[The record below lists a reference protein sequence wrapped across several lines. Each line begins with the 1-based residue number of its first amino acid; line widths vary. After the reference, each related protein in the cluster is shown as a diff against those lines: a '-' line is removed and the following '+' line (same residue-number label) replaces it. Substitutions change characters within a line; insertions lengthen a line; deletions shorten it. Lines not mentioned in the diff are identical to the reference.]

1 MKNPF
6 RKKTLTPR
14 EVFIRT
20 FLDCIAPGVVKF
32 EVDHYIFGNTYRCV
46 WALREYPASTESQ
59 AILRHLGEK
68 SGVTLRIYCRQVSPG
83 EEDRIIDNANKKN
96 KLDGSDPNK
105 LRQAVEAESN
115 LRDVAELVH
124 KMHREHEPLLHCAVY
139 LEMTADSM
147 EHLRQLQTDVLTEL
161 VRCKLNVDKL
171 LLRQKQGFY
180 CASPVGY
187 NALGR
192 EFERVLPA
200 GSVAN
205 LYPFN
210 YSGKTDPNGFYIGKD
225 KYGSNI
231 VVDFDRRDSDKT
243 SANILIL
250 GNSGQGKSYLMKLL
264 ICNLLEAGKSV
275 VSLDAEHELEEL
287 CDKLG
292 GCFIDL
298 MAGEKRINV
307 LEVRCWNEDTE
318 ADESAPGAFRKSTL
332 LARHISFLKDFFRAY
347 KEFSD
352 PQLDT
357 IEIMLSKLYQKW
369 GISEET
375 DFRQLK
381 PEDYPILSDL
391 YALIN
396 DELVNYRKGSL
407 YTRELLQE
415 VLLGLHSLCVGA
427 DAPFFNGHT
436 NISDDRFLVFGVGG
450 VLTAARSL
458 RNALLFNV
466 LAYMSDRLLTAGNTV
481 AALDELYLWLSNP
494 VAIEYIRNCLKRVR
508 KRDSALMMASQ
519 NLEDF
524 DQEGVREMTKP
535 LFAIPPHQF
544 LFNPGSIDRRFYMDM
559 LQLDEAEFELI
570 RRARRGE
577 CLFKCGAERYHLKV
591 IAPDHIPQDWF
602 ERVQR
607 LFKSREKTVSVE
619 KTPFHGRIQ
628 CSCGAACRSK
638 RSTSARYWLC
648 MRHDGDEAACPITQ
662 IPETQIQQAFLRL
675 YYNLKHQGSCIL
687 PDLIANLR
695 SIRERKF
702 LWSVDVIELNR
713 QIAELTS
720 QNQLLTTLRES
731 GCVDPDIFISK
742 SNKLTEQLRAVKQ
755 AKSRILN
762 QDGDDTIP
770 CTQELIT
777 ILKRGPETL
786 HDFDGELFGQL
797 IDKVIIESNT
807 SLRFRLKNGLEL
819 RESIERTVR

>member
-6 RKKTLTPR
+6 HKKEISPQET
-14 EVFIRT
+14 FIRS

-139 LEMTADSM
+139 LEMTADSA

-200 GSVAN
+200 GSMAN

-287 CDKLG
+287 CGKLG

-307 LEVRCWNEDTE
+307 LEVRYWNEDME
-318 ADESAPGAFRKSTL
+318 ADESAPEAFRKSTL

-347 KEFSD
+347 KDFSD

-357 IEIMLSKLYQKW
+357 IEIMLSKLYRKW

-375 DFRQLK
+375 DFRRLTPK
-381 PEDYPILSDL
+381 DYPILSDL

-396 DELVNYRKGSL
+396 DELVNYRNGSL

-544 LFNPGSIDRRFYMDM
+544 LFNPGSIGRRFYMDM

-591 IAPDHIPQDWF
+591 IAPDH
-602 ERVQR
+602 
-607 LFKSREKTVSVE
+607 K
-619 KTPFHGRIQ
+619 
-628 CSCGAACRSK
+628 
-638 RSTSARYWLC
+638 
-648 MRHDGDEAACPITQ
+648 
-662 IPETQIQQAFLRL
+662 
-675 YYNLKHQGSCIL
+675 
-687 PDLIANLR
+687 
-695 SIRERKF
+695 
-702 LWSVDVIELNR
+702 
-713 QIAELTS
+713 
-720 QNQLLTTLRES
+720 
-731 GCVDPDIFISK
+731 
-742 SNKLTEQLRAVKQ
+742 AV
-755 AKSRILN
+755 
-762 QDGDDTIP
+762 
-770 CTQELIT
+770 
-777 ILKRGPETL
+777 
-786 HDFDGELFGQL
+786 LFGTAGG
-797 IDKVIIESNT
+797 K
-807 SLRFRLKNGLEL
+807 
-819 RESIERTVR
+819 

>member
-6 RKKTLTPR
+6 RKKEPTPR
-14 EVFIRT
+14 EAFLRT
-20 FLDCIAPGVVKF
+20 YLDCIAPGVVKF

-96 KLDGSDPNK
+96 KLDGSDTNK

-147 EHLRQLQTDVLTEL
+147 EYLRQLQTDVLTEL

-275 VSLDAEHELEEL
+275 ISLDAEHELEEL
-287 CDKLG
+287 CGNLN
-292 GCFIDL
+292 GCFVDL
-298 MAGEKRINV
+298 MAGERRINV

-318 ADESAPGAFRKSTL
+318 ADESAPEAFRKSTL

-347 KEFSD
+347 KDFSD

-357 IEIMLSKLYQKW
+357 IEIMLSALYKKW

-375 DFRQLK
+375 DFRRLM

-396 DELVNYRKGSL
+396 GELVNYRSGSL

-436 NISDDRFLVFGVGG
+436 NISGDRFLVFGVGG
-450 VLTAARSL
+450 VLTAAKSL

-544 LFNPGSIDRRFYMDM
+544 LFNPGSIGRRFYMDM

-570 RRARRGE
+570 RHARRGE

-591 IAPDHIPQDWF
+591 IAPDH
-602 ERVQR
+602 
-607 LFKSREKTVSVE
+607 K
-619 KTPFHGRIQ
+619 
-628 CSCGAACRSK
+628 
-638 RSTSARYWLC
+638 
-648 MRHDGDEAACPITQ
+648 
-662 IPETQIQQAFLRL
+662 
-675 YYNLKHQGSCIL
+675 
-687 PDLIANLR
+687 
-695 SIRERKF
+695 
-702 LWSVDVIELNR
+702 
-713 QIAELTS
+713 
-720 QNQLLTTLRES
+720 
-731 GCVDPDIFISK
+731 
-742 SNKLTEQLRAVKQ
+742 AV
-755 AKSRILN
+755 
-762 QDGDDTIP
+762 
-770 CTQELIT
+770 
-777 ILKRGPETL
+777 
-786 HDFDGELFGQL
+786 LFGTAGG
-797 IDKVIIESNT
+797 K
-807 SLRFRLKNGLEL
+807 
-819 RESIERTVR
+819 

>member
-6 RKKTLTPR
+6 WKKEPTPR
-14 EVFIRT
+14 EAFLRT
-20 FLDCIAPGVVKF
+20 YLDCIAPGVVKF
-32 EVDHYIFGNTYRCV
+32 EVDHYIFGSTYRCV
-46 WALREYPASTESQ
+46 WALREYPASTEAQ

-105 LRQAVEAESN
+105 LRQTVEAESN

-147 EHLRQLQTDVLTEL
+147 ERLKRLQTDVLTEL

-171 LLRQKQGFY
+171 LLRQKQGF
-180 CASPVGY
+180 CCVSTVGH

-200 GSVAN
+200 SSVAN

-210 YSGKTDPNGFYIGKD
+210 YSGKTDPKGIYIGKD

-231 VVDFDRRDSDKT
+231 VVDFDRRESDKT

-275 VSLDAEHELEEL
+275 ISLDAEHELEEL
-287 CDKLG
+287 CGNLG

-307 LEVRCWNEDTE
+307 LEVRCWDEGDTSE
-318 ADESAPGAFRKSTL
+318 TDESVPEAFRKSTL

-369 GISEET
+369 GITEET
-375 DFRQLK
+375 DFRQLA

-391 YALIN
+391 YALMEE
-396 DELVNYRKGSL
+396 ELRHYQAGSL

-415 VLLGLHSLCVGA
+415 VLLGLHSLCMGA

-436 NISDDRFLVFGVGG
+436 NITGDRFLVFGVGG
-450 VLTAARSL
+450 MLTAAKSL

-508 KRDSALMMASQ
+508 KRDSALLMASQ

-544 LFNPGSIDRRFYMDM
+544 LFNPGSIGRWFYMDM

-570 RRARRGE
+570 RHARRGE
-577 CLFKCGAERYHLKV
+577 CLFKCGAERYLLEVK
-591 IAPDHIPQDWF
+591 APPH
-602 ERVQR
+602 
-607 LFKSREKTVSVE
+607 K
-619 KTPFHGRIQ
+619 
-628 CSCGAACRSK
+628 AA
-638 RSTSARYWLC
+638 
-648 MRHDGDEAACPITQ
+648 
-662 IPETQIQQAFLRL
+662 
-675 YYNLKHQGSCIL
+675 
-687 PDLIANLR
+687 
-695 SIRERKF
+695 
-702 LWSVDVIELNR
+702 
-713 QIAELTS
+713 
-720 QNQLLTTLRES
+720 
-731 GCVDPDIFISK
+731 
-742 SNKLTEQLRAVKQ
+742 
-755 AKSRILN
+755 
-762 QDGDDTIP
+762 
-770 CTQELIT
+770 
-777 ILKRGPETL
+777 
-786 HDFDGELFGQL
+786 LFG
-797 IDKVIIESNT
+797 T
-807 SLRFRLKNGLEL
+807 AGGR
-819 RESIERTVR
+819 

>member
-1 MKNPF
+1 MRNPF
-6 RKKTLTPR
+6 RKKTPSPQ
-14 EVFIRT
+14 EAFIRS

-32 EVDHYIFGNTYRCV
+32 EVDHYTFGNTYRCV

-68 SGVTLRIYCRQVSPG
+68 SGVTLRIYCRQMSPG

-147 EHLRQLQTDVLTEL
+147 GHLRQLQTDVLTEL

-275 VSLDAEHELEEL
+275 ISLDAEHELEEL
-287 CDKLG
+287 CGKLG

-307 LEVRCWNEDTE
+307 LEVRYWNEDTDME
-318 ADESAPGAFRKSTL
+318 TDESAPEAFRKSTL
-332 LARHISFLKDFFRAY
+332 LARHISFLKDFFRTY
-347 KEFSD
+347 KDFSD

-357 IEIMLSKLYQKW
+357 IEIMLSKLYRKW

-375 DFRQLK
+375 DFRQLM
-381 PEDYPILSDL
+381 PEEYPILSDL

-508 KRDSALMMASQ
+508 KRDSALIMASQ

-544 LFNPGSIDRRFYMDM
+544 LFNPGSIGRRFYMDM

-591 IAPDHIPQDWF
+591 ISPDH
-602 ERVQR
+602 
-607 LFKSREKTVSVE
+607 K
-619 KTPFHGRIQ
+619 
-628 CSCGAACRSK
+628 
-638 RSTSARYWLC
+638 
-648 MRHDGDEAACPITQ
+648 
-662 IPETQIQQAFLRL
+662 
-675 YYNLKHQGSCIL
+675 
-687 PDLIANLR
+687 
-695 SIRERKF
+695 
-702 LWSVDVIELNR
+702 
-713 QIAELTS
+713 
-720 QNQLLTTLRES
+720 
-731 GCVDPDIFISK
+731 
-742 SNKLTEQLRAVKQ
+742 AV
-755 AKSRILN
+755 
-762 QDGDDTIP
+762 
-770 CTQELIT
+770 
-777 ILKRGPETL
+777 
-786 HDFDGELFGQL
+786 LFGTAGG
-797 IDKVIIESNT
+797 K
-807 SLRFRLKNGLEL
+807 
-819 RESIERTVR
+819 

>member
-6 RKKTLTPR
+6 HKKEISPQET
-14 EVFIRT
+14 FIRS

-147 EHLRQLQTDVLTEL
+147 EYLRQLQTDVLTEL

-210 YSGKTDPNGFYIGKD
+210 YSGKTEPNGFYIGKD

-287 CDKLG
+287 CGKLG

-298 MAGEKRINV
+298 MGGEKRINV
-307 LEVRCWNEDTE
+307 LEVRCWNEDVDME
-318 ADESAPGAFRKSTL
+318 ADESAPEAFRKSTL

-347 KEFSD
+347 KDFSD

-357 IEIMLSKLYQKW
+357 IEIMLSALYKKW

-381 PEDYPILSDL
+381 PEDYPVLSDL

-396 DELVNYRKGSL
+396 NELVNYRNGSL

-450 VLTAARSL
+450 VLTAAKSL

-591 IAPDHIPQDWF
+591 IAPDH
-602 ERVQR
+602 
-607 LFKSREKTVSVE
+607 K
-619 KTPFHGRIQ
+619 
-628 CSCGAACRSK
+628 
-638 RSTSARYWLC
+638 
-648 MRHDGDEAACPITQ
+648 
-662 IPETQIQQAFLRL
+662 
-675 YYNLKHQGSCIL
+675 
-687 PDLIANLR
+687 
-695 SIRERKF
+695 
-702 LWSVDVIELNR
+702 
-713 QIAELTS
+713 
-720 QNQLLTTLRES
+720 
-731 GCVDPDIFISK
+731 
-742 SNKLTEQLRAVKQ
+742 AV
-755 AKSRILN
+755 
-762 QDGDDTIP
+762 
-770 CTQELIT
+770 
-777 ILKRGPETL
+777 
-786 HDFDGELFGQL
+786 LFGTAGG
-797 IDKVIIESNT
+797 K
-807 SLRFRLKNGLEL
+807 
-819 RESIERTVR
+819 

>member
-6 RKKTLTPR
+6 HKKEISPQ
-14 EVFIRT
+14 EAFIRS

-139 LEMTADSM
+139 LEMTADSA

-264 ICNLLEAGKSV
+264 ICNLLETGKSV

-287 CDKLG
+287 CGKLG
-292 GCFIDL
+292 GCFIDM

-307 LEVRCWNEDTE
+307 LEVRCWDEDTE
-318 ADESAPGAFRKSTL
+318 ADESAPEAFRKSTL

-347 KEFSD
+347 KDFSD

-357 IEIMLSKLYQKW
+357 IEIMLSKMYRKW

-375 DFRQLK
+375 DFRRLM

-396 DELVNYRKGSL
+396 NELVNYRNGSL

-450 VLTAARSL
+450 VLTAAKSL

-544 LFNPGSIDRRFYMDM
+544 LFNPGSIGKRFYMDM

-591 IAPDHIPQDWF
+591 IAPDH
-602 ERVQR
+602 
-607 LFKSREKTVSVE
+607 K
-619 KTPFHGRIQ
+619 
-628 CSCGAACRSK
+628 
-638 RSTSARYWLC
+638 
-648 MRHDGDEAACPITQ
+648 
-662 IPETQIQQAFLRL
+662 
-675 YYNLKHQGSCIL
+675 
-687 PDLIANLR
+687 
-695 SIRERKF
+695 
-702 LWSVDVIELNR
+702 
-713 QIAELTS
+713 
-720 QNQLLTTLRES
+720 
-731 GCVDPDIFISK
+731 
-742 SNKLTEQLRAVKQ
+742 AV
-755 AKSRILN
+755 
-762 QDGDDTIP
+762 
-770 CTQELIT
+770 
-777 ILKRGPETL
+777 
-786 HDFDGELFGQL
+786 LFGTAGG
-797 IDKVIIESNT
+797 K
-807 SLRFRLKNGLEL
+807 
-819 RESIERTVR
+819 

>member
-1 MKNPF
+1 MRNPF
-6 RKKTLTPR
+6 RKKTPSPQ
-14 EVFIRT
+14 EAFIRS

-32 EVDHYIFGNTYRCV
+32 EADHYIFGNTYRCV

-124 KMHREHEPLLHCAVY
+124 KMHREHEPLFHCAVY

-147 EHLRQLQTDVLTEL
+147 EYLRQLQTDVLTEL

-264 ICNLLEAGKSV
+264 ICNLLEVGKSV
-275 VSLDAEHELEEL
+275 ISLDAEHELEEL
-287 CDKLG
+287 CGNLN
-292 GCFIDL
+292 GCFVDL

-318 ADESAPGAFRKSTL
+318 ADESAPEAFRKSTL

-347 KEFSD
+347 KDFSD

-357 IEIMLSKLYQKW
+357 IEIMLSALYKKW

-381 PEDYPILSDL
+381 PGDYPVLSDL

-396 DELVNYRKGSL
+396 DELVNYRIGSL

-450 VLTAARSL
+450 VLTAAKSL

-544 LFNPGSIDRRFYMDM
+544 LFNPGSIGRRFYMDM

-577 CLFKCGAERYHLKV
+577 CLYKCGAERYHLKV
-591 IAPDHIPQDWF
+591 IAPDY
-602 ERVQR
+602 
-607 LFKSREKTVSVE
+607 K
-619 KTPFHGRIQ
+619 
-628 CSCGAACRSK
+628 
-638 RSTSARYWLC
+638 
-648 MRHDGDEAACPITQ
+648 
-662 IPETQIQQAFLRL
+662 
-675 YYNLKHQGSCIL
+675 
-687 PDLIANLR
+687 
-695 SIRERKF
+695 
-702 LWSVDVIELNR
+702 
-713 QIAELTS
+713 
-720 QNQLLTTLRES
+720 
-731 GCVDPDIFISK
+731 
-742 SNKLTEQLRAVKQ
+742 AV
-755 AKSRILN
+755 
-762 QDGDDTIP
+762 
-770 CTQELIT
+770 
-777 ILKRGPETL
+777 
-786 HDFDGELFGQL
+786 LFGTAGG
-797 IDKVIIESNT
+797 K
-807 SLRFRLKNGLEL
+807 
-819 RESIERTVR
+819 

>member
-1 MKNPF
+1 MKKRF
-6 RKKTLTPR
+6 HKKEISPQ
-14 EVFIRT
+14 EAFIRS

-32 EVDHYIFGNTYRCV
+32 EVDHYIFGNTYRSV

-96 KLDGSDPNK
+96 KLGGSDPNK

-139 LEMTADSM
+139 LEMTADSA

-287 CDKLG
+287 CGKLG

-307 LEVRCWNEDTE
+307 LEVRCWNEDTDME
-318 ADESAPGAFRKSTL
+318 TDESAPEAFRKSTL

-347 KEFSD
+347 KDFSD
-352 PQLDT
+352 LQLDT
-357 IEIMLSKLYQKW
+357 IEIMLSALYKKW

-375 DFRQLK
+375 DFRRLM
-381 PEDYPILSDL
+381 PGDYPVLSDL

-396 DELVNYRKGSL
+396 NELVNYRNGSL

-450 VLTAARSL
+450 VLTAAKSL

-494 VAIEYIRNCLKRVR
+494 VAIEYIRNCLKCVR

-544 LFNPGSIDRRFYMDM
+544 LFNPGSIGRRFYMDM

-570 RRARRGE
+570 RRTRRGE

-591 IAPDHIPQDWF
+591 IAPDH
-602 ERVQR
+602 
-607 LFKSREKTVSVE
+607 K
-619 KTPFHGRIQ
+619 
-628 CSCGAACRSK
+628 
-638 RSTSARYWLC
+638 
-648 MRHDGDEAACPITQ
+648 
-662 IPETQIQQAFLRL
+662 
-675 YYNLKHQGSCIL
+675 
-687 PDLIANLR
+687 
-695 SIRERKF
+695 
-702 LWSVDVIELNR
+702 
-713 QIAELTS
+713 
-720 QNQLLTTLRES
+720 
-731 GCVDPDIFISK
+731 
-742 SNKLTEQLRAVKQ
+742 AV
-755 AKSRILN
+755 
-762 QDGDDTIP
+762 
-770 CTQELIT
+770 
-777 ILKRGPETL
+777 
-786 HDFDGELFGQL
+786 LFGTAGG
-797 IDKVIIESNT
+797 K
-807 SLRFRLKNGLEL
+807 
-819 RESIERTVR
+819 

>member
-6 RKKTLTPR
+6 HKKEISPQ
-14 EVFIRT
+14 EAFIRS

-147 EHLRQLQTDVLTEL
+147 GHLRQLQTDVLTEL

-192 EFERVLPA
+192 EFERVLPD

-275 VSLDAEHELEEL
+275 ISLDAEHELEEL
-287 CDKLG
+287 CGKLG

-307 LEVRCWNEDTE
+307 LEVRYWNEDTE
-318 ADESAPGAFRKSTL
+318 ADESAPEAFRKSTL
-332 LARHISFLKDFFRAY
+332 LARHISFLKDFFRTY
-347 KEFSD
+347 KDFSD

-357 IEIMLSKLYQKW
+357 IEIMLSKLYRKW

-375 DFRQLK
+375 DFRQLM
-381 PEDYPILSDL
+381 PEEYPILSDL

-508 KRDSALMMASQ
+508 KRDSALIMASQ

-544 LFNPGSIDRRFYMDM
+544 LFNPGSIGRRFYMDM

-591 IAPDHIPQDWF
+591 IAPDH
-602 ERVQR
+602 
-607 LFKSREKTVSVE
+607 K
-619 KTPFHGRIQ
+619 
-628 CSCGAACRSK
+628 
-638 RSTSARYWLC
+638 
-648 MRHDGDEAACPITQ
+648 
-662 IPETQIQQAFLRL
+662 
-675 YYNLKHQGSCIL
+675 
-687 PDLIANLR
+687 
-695 SIRERKF
+695 
-702 LWSVDVIELNR
+702 
-713 QIAELTS
+713 
-720 QNQLLTTLRES
+720 
-731 GCVDPDIFISK
+731 
-742 SNKLTEQLRAVKQ
+742 AV
-755 AKSRILN
+755 
-762 QDGDDTIP
+762 
-770 CTQELIT
+770 
-777 ILKRGPETL
+777 
-786 HDFDGELFGQL
+786 LFGTAGG
-797 IDKVIIESNT
+797 K
-807 SLRFRLKNGLEL
+807 
-819 RESIERTVR
+819 

>member
-6 RKKTLTPR
+6 HKKEISPQ
-14 EVFIRT
+14 EAFIRS

-139 LEMTADSM
+139 LEMTADSA

-231 VVDFDRRDSDKT
+231 AVDFDRRDSDKT

-275 VSLDAEHELEEL
+275 VSLDAEHELEDL
-287 CDKLG
+287 CGKLG

-307 LEVRCWNEDTE
+307 LEVRYWNEDTDME
-318 ADESAPGAFRKSTL
+318 TDESAPEAFRKSTL

-347 KEFSD
+347 KDFSD

-357 IEIMLSKLYQKW
+357 IEIMLSKLYRKW

-375 DFRQLK
+375 DFRRLT

-396 DELVNYRKGSL
+396 NEMVNYRNGSL

-450 VLTAARSL
+450 VLTAAKSL

-494 VAIEYIRNCLKRVR
+494 IAIEYIRNCLKRVR

-544 LFNPGSIDRRFYMDM
+544 LFNPGSIGKRFYMDM
-559 LQLDEAEFELI
+559 LQLDEAEFEFI

-591 IAPDHIPQDWF
+591 IAPDH
-602 ERVQR
+602 
-607 LFKSREKTVSVE
+607 K
-619 KTPFHGRIQ
+619 
-628 CSCGAACRSK
+628 
-638 RSTSARYWLC
+638 
-648 MRHDGDEAACPITQ
+648 
-662 IPETQIQQAFLRL
+662 
-675 YYNLKHQGSCIL
+675 
-687 PDLIANLR
+687 
-695 SIRERKF
+695 
-702 LWSVDVIELNR
+702 
-713 QIAELTS
+713 
-720 QNQLLTTLRES
+720 
-731 GCVDPDIFISK
+731 
-742 SNKLTEQLRAVKQ
+742 AV
-755 AKSRILN
+755 
-762 QDGDDTIP
+762 
-770 CTQELIT
+770 
-777 ILKRGPETL
+777 
-786 HDFDGELFGQL
+786 LFGMAGG
-797 IDKVIIESNT
+797 K
-807 SLRFRLKNGLEL
+807 
-819 RESIERTVR
+819 

>member
-6 RKKTLTPR
+6 RKKEPTPR
-14 EVFIRT
+14 EAFLRT
-20 FLDCIAPGVVKF
+20 YLDCIAPGVVKF
-32 EVDHYIFGNTYRCV
+32 EVDHYIFGSTYRCV
-46 WALREYPASTESQ
+46 WALREYPASTEAQ

-105 LRQAVEAESN
+105 LRQTVEAESN

-147 EHLRQLQTDVLTEL
+147 EGLKRLQTDVLTEL

-171 LLRQKQGFY
+171 LLRQKQGF
-180 CASPVGY
+180 CCVSPVGH

-210 YSGKTDPNGFYIGKD
+210 YSGKTDPKGIYIGKD

-231 VVDFDRRDSDKT
+231 VVDFDRRESDKT

-275 VSLDAEHELEEL
+275 ISLDAEHELEEL
-287 CDKLG
+287 CGNLG

-307 LEVRCWNEDTE
+307 LEVRCWDEGDTSE
-318 ADESAPGAFRKSTL
+318 TDESVPEAFRKSTL

-369 GISEET
+369 GITEET
-375 DFRQLK
+375 DFRQLA

-391 YALIN
+391 YALMEE
-396 DELVNYRKGSL
+396 ELRHYQAGSL

-415 VLLGLHSLCVGA
+415 VLLGLHSLCMGT

-436 NISDDRFLVFGVGG
+436 NITGDRFLVFGVGG
-450 VLTAARSL
+450 MLTAAKSL

-508 KRDSALMMASQ
+508 KRDSALLMASQ

-544 LFNPGSIDRRFYMDM
+544 LFNPGSIGRRFYMDM

-570 RRARRGE
+570 RHARRGE
-577 CLFKCGAERYHLKV
+577 CLFKCGAERYLLEVK
-591 IAPDHIPQDWF
+591 APLH
-602 ERVQR
+602 
-607 LFKSREKTVSVE
+607 K
-619 KTPFHGRIQ
+619 
-628 CSCGAACRSK
+628 AA
-638 RSTSARYWLC
+638 
-648 MRHDGDEAACPITQ
+648 
-662 IPETQIQQAFLRL
+662 
-675 YYNLKHQGSCIL
+675 
-687 PDLIANLR
+687 
-695 SIRERKF
+695 
-702 LWSVDVIELNR
+702 
-713 QIAELTS
+713 
-720 QNQLLTTLRES
+720 
-731 GCVDPDIFISK
+731 
-742 SNKLTEQLRAVKQ
+742 
-755 AKSRILN
+755 
-762 QDGDDTIP
+762 
-770 CTQELIT
+770 
-777 ILKRGPETL
+777 
-786 HDFDGELFGQL
+786 LFG
-797 IDKVIIESNT
+797 T
-807 SLRFRLKNGLEL
+807 AGGR
-819 RESIERTVR
+819 

>member
-6 RKKTLTPR
+6 HKKEISPQET
-14 EVFIRT
+14 FIRS

-147 EHLRQLQTDVLTEL
+147 EYLRQLQTDVLTEL

-287 CDKLG
+287 CGKLG

-318 ADESAPGAFRKSTL
+318 ADESAPEAFRKSTL

-347 KEFSD
+347 KDFSD

-357 IEIMLSKLYQKW
+357 IEIMLSALYKKW

-381 PEDYPILSDL
+381 PEDYPVLSDL

-396 DELVNYRKGSL
+396 NELVNYRNGSL

-450 VLTAARSL
+450 VLTAAKSL

-544 LFNPGSIDRRFYMDM
+544 LFNPGSIGRRFYMDM

-577 CLFKCGAERYHLKV
+577 CLYKCGAERYHLKV
-591 IAPDHIPQDWF
+591 IAPDH
-602 ERVQR
+602 
-607 LFKSREKTVSVE
+607 K
-619 KTPFHGRIQ
+619 
-628 CSCGAACRSK
+628 
-638 RSTSARYWLC
+638 
-648 MRHDGDEAACPITQ
+648 
-662 IPETQIQQAFLRL
+662 
-675 YYNLKHQGSCIL
+675 
-687 PDLIANLR
+687 
-695 SIRERKF
+695 
-702 LWSVDVIELNR
+702 
-713 QIAELTS
+713 
-720 QNQLLTTLRES
+720 
-731 GCVDPDIFISK
+731 
-742 SNKLTEQLRAVKQ
+742 AV
-755 AKSRILN
+755 
-762 QDGDDTIP
+762 
-770 CTQELIT
+770 
-777 ILKRGPETL
+777 
-786 HDFDGELFGQL
+786 LFGTAGG
-797 IDKVIIESNT
+797 K
-807 SLRFRLKNGLEL
+807 
-819 RESIERTVR
+819 

>member
-6 RKKTLTPR
+6 HKKEISPQ
-14 EVFIRT
+14 EAFIRS

-147 EHLRQLQTDVLTEL
+147 EYLRQLQTDVLTEL

-231 VVDFDRRDSDKT
+231 AVDFDRRDSDKT

-307 LEVRCWNEDTE
+307 LEVRYWNEDTDME
-318 ADESAPGAFRKSTL
+318 TDESAPEAFRKSTL

-347 KEFSD
+347 KDFSD

-357 IEIMLSKLYQKW
+357 IEIMLSKLYRKW

-375 DFRQLK
+375 DFRRLT

-396 DELVNYRKGSL
+396 NEMVNYRNGSL

-450 VLTAARSL
+450 VLTAAKSL

-494 VAIEYIRNCLKRVR
+494 IAIEYIRNCLKRVR

-544 LFNPGSIDRRFYMDM
+544 LFNPGSIGRRFYMDM

-570 RRARRGE
+570 QHARRGE

-591 IAPDHIPQDWF
+591 IAPDH
-602 ERVQR
+602 
-607 LFKSREKTVSVE
+607 K
-619 KTPFHGRIQ
+619 
-628 CSCGAACRSK
+628 
-638 RSTSARYWLC
+638 
-648 MRHDGDEAACPITQ
+648 
-662 IPETQIQQAFLRL
+662 
-675 YYNLKHQGSCIL
+675 
-687 PDLIANLR
+687 
-695 SIRERKF
+695 
-702 LWSVDVIELNR
+702 
-713 QIAELTS
+713 
-720 QNQLLTTLRES
+720 
-731 GCVDPDIFISK
+731 
-742 SNKLTEQLRAVKQ
+742 AV
-755 AKSRILN
+755 
-762 QDGDDTIP
+762 
-770 CTQELIT
+770 
-777 ILKRGPETL
+777 
-786 HDFDGELFGQL
+786 LFGMAGG
-797 IDKVIIESNT
+797 K
-807 SLRFRLKNGLEL
+807 
-819 RESIERTVR
+819 

>member
-6 RKKTLTPR
+6 HKKEISPQ
-14 EVFIRT
+14 EAFIRS

-139 LEMTADSM
+139 LEMTADSA
-147 EHLRQLQTDVLTEL
+147 EHLRQLQADVLTEL

-287 CDKLG
+287 CGKLG

-298 MAGEKRINV
+298 MGGEKRINV

-318 ADESAPGAFRKSTL
+318 ADESAPEAFRKSTL

-347 KEFSD
+347 KDFSD

-357 IEIMLSKLYQKW
+357 IEIMLSKMYRKW

-381 PEDYPILSDL
+381 PGDYPVLSDL

-396 DELVNYRKGSL
+396 DELANYRNDSL

-450 VLTAARSL
+450 VLTAAKSL

-494 VAIEYIRNCLKRVR
+494 IAIEYIRNCLKRVR

-544 LFNPGSIDRRFYMDM
+544 LFNPGSIGRRFYMDM

-570 RRARRGE
+570 QHARRGE

-591 IAPDHIPQDWF
+591 IAPDH
-602 ERVQR
+602 
-607 LFKSREKTVSVE
+607 K
-619 KTPFHGRIQ
+619 
-628 CSCGAACRSK
+628 
-638 RSTSARYWLC
+638 
-648 MRHDGDEAACPITQ
+648 
-662 IPETQIQQAFLRL
+662 
-675 YYNLKHQGSCIL
+675 
-687 PDLIANLR
+687 
-695 SIRERKF
+695 
-702 LWSVDVIELNR
+702 
-713 QIAELTS
+713 
-720 QNQLLTTLRES
+720 
-731 GCVDPDIFISK
+731 
-742 SNKLTEQLRAVKQ
+742 AV
-755 AKSRILN
+755 
-762 QDGDDTIP
+762 
-770 CTQELIT
+770 
-777 ILKRGPETL
+777 
-786 HDFDGELFGQL
+786 LFGTAGG
-797 IDKVIIESNT
+797 K
-807 SLRFRLKNGLEL
+807 
-819 RESIERTVR
+819 

>member
-6 RKKTLTPR
+6 RKKTLTPQ
-14 EVFIRT
+14 EAFIRT
-20 FLDCIAPGVVKF
+20 YLDCIAPGVVKF

-68 SGVTLRIYCRQVSPG
+68 SGVTLRIYCRQMSP

-210 YSGKTDPNGFYIGKD
+210 YSGKTEPNGFYIGKD

-287 CDKLG
+287 CGKLG

-298 MAGEKRINV
+298 MGGEKRINV
-307 LEVRCWNEDTE
+307 LEVRCWNEDVDME
-318 ADESAPGAFRKSTL
+318 ADESAPEAFRKSTL

-347 KEFSD
+347 KDFSD

-357 IEIMLSKLYQKW
+357 IEIMLSALYKKW

-375 DFRQLK
+375 DFRRLT

-396 DELVNYRKGSL
+396 NEMVNYRNGSL

-450 VLTAARSL
+450 VLTAAKSL

-544 LFNPGSIDRRFYMDM
+544 LFNPGSIGKRFYMDM

-591 IAPDHIPQDWF
+591 IAPDH
-602 ERVQR
+602 
-607 LFKSREKTVSVE
+607 K
-619 KTPFHGRIQ
+619 
-628 CSCGAACRSK
+628 
-638 RSTSARYWLC
+638 
-648 MRHDGDEAACPITQ
+648 
-662 IPETQIQQAFLRL
+662 
-675 YYNLKHQGSCIL
+675 
-687 PDLIANLR
+687 
-695 SIRERKF
+695 
-702 LWSVDVIELNR
+702 
-713 QIAELTS
+713 
-720 QNQLLTTLRES
+720 
-731 GCVDPDIFISK
+731 
-742 SNKLTEQLRAVKQ
+742 AV
-755 AKSRILN
+755 
-762 QDGDDTIP
+762 
-770 CTQELIT
+770 
-777 ILKRGPETL
+777 
-786 HDFDGELFGQL
+786 LFGMAGG
-797 IDKVIIESNT
+797 K
-807 SLRFRLKNGLEL
+807 
-819 RESIERTVR
+819 

>member
-6 RKKTLTPR
+6 RKKEPTPR
-14 EVFIRT
+14 EAFLRT
-20 FLDCIAPGVVKF
+20 YLDCIAPGVVKF
-32 EVDHYIFGNTYRCV
+32 EVDHYIFGSTYRCV
-46 WALREYPASTESQ
+46 WALREYPASTEAQ

-105 LRQAVEAESN
+105 LRQTVEAESN

-147 EHLRQLQTDVLTEL
+147 EQLKRLQTDVLTEL

-171 LLRQKQGFY
+171 LLRQKQGF
-180 CASPVGY
+180 CCVSPVGH

-210 YSGKTDPNGFYIGKD
+210 YSGKTDPKGIYIGKD

-231 VVDFDRRDSDKT
+231 VVDFDRRESDKT

-275 VSLDAEHELEEL
+275 ISLDAEHELEEL
-287 CDKLG
+287 CRNLG

-307 LEVRCWNEDTE
+307 LEVRCWDEGDTSE
-318 ADESAPGAFRKSTL
+318 TDESAPEAFRKSTL

-369 GISEET
+369 SITEET
-375 DFRQLK
+375 DFRQLA

-391 YALIN
+391 YALMEE
-396 DELVNYRKGSL
+396 ELRHYQAGSL

-415 VLLGLHSLCVGA
+415 VLLGLHSLCMGA

-436 NISDDRFLVFGVGG
+436 NITGDRFLVFGVGG
-450 VLTAARSL
+450 MLTAAKSL

-494 VAIEYIRNCLKRVR
+494 TAIEYIRNCLKRVR
-508 KRDSALMMASQ
+508 KRDSALLMASQ

-544 LFNPGSIDRRFYMDM
+544 LFNPGSIGRRFYMDM

-570 RRARRGE
+570 RHARRGE
-577 CLFKCGAERYHLKV
+577 CLFKCGAERYLLEVK
-591 IAPDHIPQDWF
+591 APPH
-602 ERVQR
+602 
-607 LFKSREKTVSVE
+607 K
-619 KTPFHGRIQ
+619 
-628 CSCGAACRSK
+628 AA
-638 RSTSARYWLC
+638 
-648 MRHDGDEAACPITQ
+648 
-662 IPETQIQQAFLRL
+662 
-675 YYNLKHQGSCIL
+675 
-687 PDLIANLR
+687 
-695 SIRERKF
+695 
-702 LWSVDVIELNR
+702 
-713 QIAELTS
+713 
-720 QNQLLTTLRES
+720 
-731 GCVDPDIFISK
+731 
-742 SNKLTEQLRAVKQ
+742 
-755 AKSRILN
+755 
-762 QDGDDTIP
+762 
-770 CTQELIT
+770 
-777 ILKRGPETL
+777 
-786 HDFDGELFGQL
+786 LFG
-797 IDKVIIESNT
+797 T
-807 SLRFRLKNGLEL
+807 AGGR
-819 RESIERTVR
+819 

>member
-6 RKKTLTPR
+6 HKKEISPQ
-14 EVFIRT
+14 EVFIRS
-20 FLDCIAPGVVKF
+20 FLDSIAPGVVKF

-68 SGVTLRIYCRQVSPG
+68 SGVTLRIYCRQVSPS

-139 LEMTADSM
+139 LEMTADSA

-210 YSGKTDPNGFYIGKD
+210 YSGKTDPNGLYIGKD

-287 CDKLG
+287 CSNLN
-292 GCFIDL
+292 GCFVDL

-318 ADESAPGAFRKSTL
+318 ADESAPEAFRKSTL

-347 KEFSD
+347 KDFSD

-357 IEIMLSKLYQKW
+357 IEIMLSALYKKW

-375 DFRQLK
+375 DFRRLM

-396 DELVNYRKGSL
+396 NELVNYRNGSL

-450 VLTAARSL
+450 VLTAAKSL

-466 LAYMSDRLLTAGNTV
+466 LAYMSDRLLTVGNTV

-544 LFNPGSIDRRFYMDM
+544 LFNPGSIGRRFYMDM

-591 IAPDHIPQDWF
+591 IAPDH
-602 ERVQR
+602 
-607 LFKSREKTVSVE
+607 K
-619 KTPFHGRIQ
+619 
-628 CSCGAACRSK
+628 
-638 RSTSARYWLC
+638 
-648 MRHDGDEAACPITQ
+648 
-662 IPETQIQQAFLRL
+662 
-675 YYNLKHQGSCIL
+675 
-687 PDLIANLR
+687 
-695 SIRERKF
+695 
-702 LWSVDVIELNR
+702 
-713 QIAELTS
+713 
-720 QNQLLTTLRES
+720 
-731 GCVDPDIFISK
+731 
-742 SNKLTEQLRAVKQ
+742 AV
-755 AKSRILN
+755 
-762 QDGDDTIP
+762 
-770 CTQELIT
+770 
-777 ILKRGPETL
+777 
-786 HDFDGELFGQL
+786 LFGTAGG
-797 IDKVIIESNT
+797 K
-807 SLRFRLKNGLEL
+807 
-819 RESIERTVR
+819 

>member
-6 RKKTLTPR
+6 HKKEISPQ
-14 EVFIRT
+14 EAFIRS

-147 EHLRQLQTDVLTEL
+147 EYLRQLQTDVLTEL

-264 ICNLLEAGKSV
+264 ICNLLETGKSV
-275 VSLDAEHELEEL
+275 VSLDAEHELEDL
-287 CDKLG
+287 CGKLG

-318 ADESAPGAFRKSTL
+318 ADESAPEAFRKSTL

-347 KEFSD
+347 KDFSD

-357 IEIMLSKLYQKW
+357 IEIMLSALYQKW

-375 DFRQLK
+375 DFHQLK
-381 PEDYPILSDL
+381 SGDYPVLSDL

-396 DELVNYRKGSL
+396 NELVNYRNGSL

-450 VLTAARSL
+450 VLTAAKSL

-494 VAIEYIRNCLKRVR
+494 IAIEYIRNCLKRVR

-544 LFNPGSIDRRFYMDM
+544 LFNPGSIGRRFYMDM

-570 RRARRGE
+570 QHARRGE

-591 IAPDHIPQDWF
+591 IAPDH
-602 ERVQR
+602 
-607 LFKSREKTVSVE
+607 K
-619 KTPFHGRIQ
+619 
-628 CSCGAACRSK
+628 
-638 RSTSARYWLC
+638 
-648 MRHDGDEAACPITQ
+648 
-662 IPETQIQQAFLRL
+662 
-675 YYNLKHQGSCIL
+675 
-687 PDLIANLR
+687 
-695 SIRERKF
+695 
-702 LWSVDVIELNR
+702 
-713 QIAELTS
+713 
-720 QNQLLTTLRES
+720 
-731 GCVDPDIFISK
+731 
-742 SNKLTEQLRAVKQ
+742 AV
-755 AKSRILN
+755 
-762 QDGDDTIP
+762 
-770 CTQELIT
+770 
-777 ILKRGPETL
+777 
-786 HDFDGELFGQL
+786 LFGMAGG
-797 IDKVIIESNT
+797 K
-807 SLRFRLKNGLEL
+807 
-819 RESIERTVR
+819 

>member
-6 RKKTLTPR
+6 HKKEISPQ
-14 EVFIRT
+14 EAFIRS

-147 EHLRQLQTDVLTEL
+147 EYLRQLQTDVLTEL

-210 YSGKTDPNGFYIGKD
+210 YSGKTDPNGFYFGKD

-231 VVDFDRRDSDKT
+231 AVDFDRRDSDKT

-275 VSLDAEHELEEL
+275 ISLDAEHELEEL
-287 CDKLG
+287 CGKLG

-318 ADESAPGAFRKSTL
+318 ADESAPEAFRKSTL

-347 KEFSD
+347 KDFSD

-357 IEIMLSKLYQKW
+357 IEIMLSKMYRKW

-381 PEDYPILSDL
+381 PGDYPVLSDL

-494 VAIEYIRNCLKRVR
+494 IAIEYIRNCLKRVR

-544 LFNPGSIDRRFYMDM
+544 LFNPGSIGKRFYMDM

-591 IAPDHIPQDWF
+591 IAPDH
-602 ERVQR
+602 
-607 LFKSREKTVSVE
+607 K
-619 KTPFHGRIQ
+619 
-628 CSCGAACRSK
+628 
-638 RSTSARYWLC
+638 
-648 MRHDGDEAACPITQ
+648 
-662 IPETQIQQAFLRL
+662 
-675 YYNLKHQGSCIL
+675 
-687 PDLIANLR
+687 
-695 SIRERKF
+695 
-702 LWSVDVIELNR
+702 
-713 QIAELTS
+713 
-720 QNQLLTTLRES
+720 
-731 GCVDPDIFISK
+731 
-742 SNKLTEQLRAVKQ
+742 AV
-755 AKSRILN
+755 
-762 QDGDDTIP
+762 
-770 CTQELIT
+770 
-777 ILKRGPETL
+777 
-786 HDFDGELFGQL
+786 LFGTAGG
-797 IDKVIIESNT
+797 K
-807 SLRFRLKNGLEL
+807 
-819 RESIERTVR
+819 

>member
-1 MKNPF
+1 MKNLF
-6 RKKTLTPR
+6 RKKPLTPR

-20 FLDCIAPGVVKF
+20 YLDSIAPGVVKF

-287 CDKLG
+287 CGKLG

-318 ADESAPGAFRKSTL
+318 ADESAPEAFRKSTL

-347 KEFSD
+347 KDFSD

-357 IEIMLSKLYQKW
+357 IEIMLSALYKKW

-375 DFRQLK
+375 DFRRLM

-396 DELVNYRKGSL
+396 NELVNYRNGSL

-450 VLTAARSL
+450 VLTAAKSL

-466 LAYMSDRLLTAGNTV
+466 LAYMSDKLLVEGRTV

-494 VAIEYIRNCLKRVR
+494 IAIEYIRNCLKRVR

-524 DQEGVREMTKP
+524 NQREVREMTKP

-544 LFNPGSIDRRFYMDM
+544 FFNPGTTEKQFFTNM
-559 LQLDEAEFELI
+559 LQMEDTEFDLI
-570 RRARRGE
+570 SKAQNGE
-577 CLFKCGAERYHLKV
+577 CLFRCGSDRYMMKV
-591 IAPDHIPQDWF
+591 IAPEH
-602 ERVQR
+602 
-607 LFKSREKTVSVE
+607 K
-619 KTPFHGRIQ
+619 
-628 CSCGAACRSK
+628 
-638 RSTSARYWLC
+638 
-648 MRHDGDEAACPITQ
+648 
-662 IPETQIQQAFLRL
+662 
-675 YYNLKHQGSCIL
+675 
-687 PDLIANLR
+687 
-695 SIRERKF
+695 
-702 LWSVDVIELNR
+702 
-713 QIAELTS
+713 
-720 QNQLLTTLRES
+720 
-731 GCVDPDIFISK
+731 
-742 SNKLTEQLRAVKQ
+742 
-755 AKSRILN
+755 AK
-762 QDGDDTIP
+762 
-770 CTQELIT
+770 
-777 ILKRGPETL
+777 
-786 HDFDGELFGQL
+786 LFGT
-797 IDKVIIESNT
+797 KGG
-807 SLRFRLKNGLEL
+807 K
-819 RESIERTVR
+819 

>member
-6 RKKTLTPR
+6 HKKEISPQ
-14 EVFIRT
+14 EAFIRS

-124 KMHREHEPLLHCAVY
+124 KMHREHEPLLHCTVY

-147 EHLRQLQTDVLTEL
+147 EYLRQLQTDVLTEL

-171 LLRQKQGFY
+171 LLRQKHGFY

-264 ICNLLEAGKSV
+264 ICNLLEVGKSV
-275 VSLDAEHELEEL
+275 ISLDAEHELEEL
-287 CDKLG
+287 CGNLN
-292 GCFIDL
+292 GCFVDL

-318 ADESAPGAFRKSTL
+318 ADESAPEAFRKSTL

-347 KEFSD
+347 KDFSD

-357 IEIMLSKLYQKW
+357 IEIMLSALYQKW

-375 DFRQLK
+375 DFRRLM

-396 DELVNYRKGSL
+396 DELVNYRNGSL

-415 VLLGLHSLCVGA
+415 ALLGLHSLCVGA

-436 NISDDRFLVFGVGG
+436 NISDDRLLVFGVGG

-494 VAIEYIRNCLKRVR
+494 IAIEYIRNCLKRVR

-519 NLEDF
+519 NVEDF

-544 LFNPGSIDRRFYMDM
+544 LFNPGSIGKRFYMDM
-559 LQLDEAEFELI
+559 LQLDEAEFDLI
-570 RRARRGE
+570 QHARRGE
-577 CLFKCGAERYHLKV
+577 CLFKCGMERYHLEVK
-591 IAPDHIPQDWF
+591 APPY
-602 ERVQR
+602 
-607 LFKSREKTVSVE
+607 K
-619 KTPFHGRIQ
+619 
-628 CSCGAACRSK
+628 AA
-638 RSTSARYWLC
+638 
-648 MRHDGDEAACPITQ
+648 
-662 IPETQIQQAFLRL
+662 
-675 YYNLKHQGSCIL
+675 
-687 PDLIANLR
+687 
-695 SIRERKF
+695 
-702 LWSVDVIELNR
+702 
-713 QIAELTS
+713 
-720 QNQLLTTLRES
+720 
-731 GCVDPDIFISK
+731 
-742 SNKLTEQLRAVKQ
+742 
-755 AKSRILN
+755 
-762 QDGDDTIP
+762 
-770 CTQELIT
+770 
-777 ILKRGPETL
+777 
-786 HDFDGELFGQL
+786 LFGT
-797 IDKVIIESNT
+797 KGG
-807 SLRFRLKNGLEL
+807 K
-819 RESIERTVR
+819 

>member
-1 MKNPF
+1 MKNLF
-6 RKKTLTPR
+6 RKKPLTPR

-20 FLDCIAPGVVKF
+20 YLDSIAPGVVKF

-147 EHLRQLQTDVLTEL
+147 EYLRQLQTDVLTEL

-287 CDKLG
+287 CGKLG

-318 ADESAPGAFRKSTL
+318 ADESAPEAFRKSTL

-347 KEFSD
+347 KDFSD

-357 IEIMLSKLYQKW
+357 IEIMLSALYEKW

-381 PEDYPILSDL
+381 PGDYPILSDL

-396 DELVNYRKGSL
+396 NELVNYRNGSL

-415 VLLGLHSLCVGA
+415 ALLGLHSLCVGA

-450 VLTAARSL
+450 VLTAAKSL

-524 DQEGVREMTKP
+524 DREGVREMTRP

-544 LFNPGSIDRRFYMDM
+544 LFNPGSIGKRFYMDM

-570 RRARRGE
+570 QHARRGE
-577 CLFKCGAERYHLKV
+577 CLFKCGMERYHLEVK
-591 IAPDHIPQDWF
+591 APPY
-602 ERVQR
+602 
-607 LFKSREKTVSVE
+607 K
-619 KTPFHGRIQ
+619 
-628 CSCGAACRSK
+628 AA
-638 RSTSARYWLC
+638 
-648 MRHDGDEAACPITQ
+648 
-662 IPETQIQQAFLRL
+662 
-675 YYNLKHQGSCIL
+675 
-687 PDLIANLR
+687 
-695 SIRERKF
+695 
-702 LWSVDVIELNR
+702 
-713 QIAELTS
+713 
-720 QNQLLTTLRES
+720 
-731 GCVDPDIFISK
+731 
-742 SNKLTEQLRAVKQ
+742 
-755 AKSRILN
+755 
-762 QDGDDTIP
+762 
-770 CTQELIT
+770 
-777 ILKRGPETL
+777 
-786 HDFDGELFGQL
+786 LFGT
-797 IDKVIIESNT
+797 KGG
-807 SLRFRLKNGLEL
+807 K
-819 RESIERTVR
+819 

>member
-6 RKKTLTPR
+6 RKKEPTPR
-14 EVFIRT
+14 EAFLRT
-20 FLDCIAPGVVKF
+20 YLDCIAPGVVKF

-68 SGVTLRIYCRQVSPG
+68 SGVTLRIYCRQVSPS

-139 LEMTADSM
+139 LEMTADSA

-275 VSLDAEHELEEL
+275 ISLDAEHELEEL
-287 CDKLG
+287 CGNLN
-292 GCFIDL
+292 GCFVDL
-298 MAGEKRINV
+298 MAGERRINV

-318 ADESAPGAFRKSTL
+318 ADESAPEAFRKSTL

-347 KEFSD
+347 KDFSD

-357 IEIMLSKLYQKW
+357 IEIMLSALYKKW

-375 DFRQLK
+375 DFRRLT

-396 DELVNYRKGSL
+396 NELVNYRNGSL

-450 VLTAARSL
+450 VLTAAKSL

-481 AALDELYLWLSNP
+481 AALDELYLWLSSP
-494 VAIEYIRNCLKRVR
+494 IAIEYIRNCLKRVR
-508 KRDSALMMASQ
+508 KRDSALIMASQ

-544 LFNPGSIDRRFYMDM
+544 LFNPGSIGRRFYMDM

-570 RRARRGE
+570 QHARRGE

-591 IAPDHIPQDWF
+591 IAPDH
-602 ERVQR
+602 
-607 LFKSREKTVSVE
+607 K
-619 KTPFHGRIQ
+619 
-628 CSCGAACRSK
+628 
-638 RSTSARYWLC
+638 
-648 MRHDGDEAACPITQ
+648 
-662 IPETQIQQAFLRL
+662 
-675 YYNLKHQGSCIL
+675 
-687 PDLIANLR
+687 
-695 SIRERKF
+695 
-702 LWSVDVIELNR
+702 
-713 QIAELTS
+713 
-720 QNQLLTTLRES
+720 
-731 GCVDPDIFISK
+731 
-742 SNKLTEQLRAVKQ
+742 AV
-755 AKSRILN
+755 
-762 QDGDDTIP
+762 
-770 CTQELIT
+770 
-777 ILKRGPETL
+777 
-786 HDFDGELFGQL
+786 LFGTAGG
-797 IDKVIIESNT
+797 K
-807 SLRFRLKNGLEL
+807 
-819 RESIERTVR
+819 

>member
-6 RKKTLTPR
+6 HKKEISPQ
-14 EVFIRT
+14 EAFIRS

-139 LEMTADSM
+139 LEMTADSA

-287 CDKLG
+287 CGKLG

-298 MAGEKRINV
+298 MAGERRINV
-307 LEVRCWNEDTE
+307 LEVRCWNEDTDME
-318 ADESAPGAFRKSTL
+318 TDESAPEAFRKSTL
-332 LARHISFLKDFFRAY
+332 LARHVSFLKDFFRAY
-347 KEFSD
+347 KDFSD

-357 IEIMLSKLYQKW
+357 IEIMLSKLYRKW

-396 DELVNYRKGSL
+396 NELVNYRNGSL

-450 VLTAARSL
+450 VLTAAKSL

-494 VAIEYIRNCLKRVR
+494 IAIEYIRNCLKRVR

-544 LFNPGSIDRRFYMDM
+544 LFNPGSIGKRFYMDM

-577 CLFKCGAERYHLKV
+577 CLFKCGMERYHLEVK
-591 IAPDHIPQDWF
+591 APPY
-602 ERVQR
+602 
-607 LFKSREKTVSVE
+607 K
-619 KTPFHGRIQ
+619 
-628 CSCGAACRSK
+628 AA
-638 RSTSARYWLC
+638 
-648 MRHDGDEAACPITQ
+648 
-662 IPETQIQQAFLRL
+662 
-675 YYNLKHQGSCIL
+675 
-687 PDLIANLR
+687 
-695 SIRERKF
+695 
-702 LWSVDVIELNR
+702 
-713 QIAELTS
+713 
-720 QNQLLTTLRES
+720 
-731 GCVDPDIFISK
+731 
-742 SNKLTEQLRAVKQ
+742 
-755 AKSRILN
+755 
-762 QDGDDTIP
+762 
-770 CTQELIT
+770 
-777 ILKRGPETL
+777 
-786 HDFDGELFGQL
+786 LFGT
-797 IDKVIIESNT
+797 KGG
-807 SLRFRLKNGLEL
+807 K
-819 RESIERTVR
+819 

>member
-6 RKKTLTPR
+6 HKKEISPR
-14 EVFIRT
+14 EAFIRS

-275 VSLDAEHELEEL
+275 ISLDAEHELEEL
-287 CDKLG
+287 CGNLN
-292 GCFIDL
+292 GCFVDL

-318 ADESAPGAFRKSTL
+318 ADESAPEAFRKSTL

-347 KEFSD
+347 KDFSD

-357 IEIMLSKLYQKW
+357 IEIMLSKLYRKW

-375 DFRQLK
+375 DFRRLM

-450 VLTAARSL
+450 VLTAAKSL

-466 LAYMSDRLLTAGNTV
+466 LAYMSDRLLTTGNTV

-544 LFNPGSIDRRFYMDM
+544 LFNPGSIGRRFYMDM

-570 RRARRGE
+570 RAHGAANACISAARRG
-577 CLFKCGAERYHLKV
+577 
-591 IAPDHIPQDWF
+591 
-602 ERVQR
+602 
-607 LFKSREKTVSVE
+607 
-619 KTPFHGRIQ
+619 
-628 CSCGAACRSK
+628 
-638 RSTSARYWLC
+638 
-648 MRHDGDEAACPITQ
+648 
-662 IPETQIQQAFLRL
+662 
-675 YYNLKHQGSCIL
+675 
-687 PDLIANLR
+687 
-695 SIRERKF
+695 
-702 LWSVDVIELNR
+702 
-713 QIAELTS
+713 
-720 QNQLLTTLRES
+720 
-731 GCVDPDIFISK
+731 
-742 SNKLTEQLRAVKQ
+742 
-755 AKSRILN
+755 
-762 QDGDDTIP
+762 
-770 CTQELIT
+770 
-777 ILKRGPETL
+777 
-786 HDFDGELFGQL
+786 
-797 IDKVIIESNT
+797 II
-807 SLRFRLKNGLEL
+807 
-819 RESIERTVR
+819 

>member
-6 RKKTLTPR
+6 HKKEISPQ
-14 EVFIRT
+14 EAFIRS

-147 EHLRQLQTDVLTEL
+147 GHLRQLQTDVLTEL

-307 LEVRCWNEDTE
+307 LEVRCWNEDTDME
-318 ADESAPGAFRKSTL
+318 TDESAPEAFRKSTL

-347 KEFSD
+347 KDFSD

-357 IEIMLSKLYQKW
+357 IEIMLSALYKKC

-375 DFRQLK
+375 DFRRLK
-381 PEDYPILSDL
+381 PEDYPVLSDL

-396 DELVNYRKGSL
+396 NELVNYRNGSL

-494 VAIEYIRNCLKRVR
+494 IAIEYIRNCLKRVR
-508 KRDSALMMASQ
+508 KRDSALIMASQ

-544 LFNPGSIDRRFYMDM
+544 LFNPGSIGRRFYMDM

-570 RRARRGE
+570 RRTRRGE

-591 IAPDHIPQDWF
+591 IAPDH
-602 ERVQR
+602 
-607 LFKSREKTVSVE
+607 K
-619 KTPFHGRIQ
+619 
-628 CSCGAACRSK
+628 
-638 RSTSARYWLC
+638 
-648 MRHDGDEAACPITQ
+648 
-662 IPETQIQQAFLRL
+662 
-675 YYNLKHQGSCIL
+675 
-687 PDLIANLR
+687 
-695 SIRERKF
+695 
-702 LWSVDVIELNR
+702 
-713 QIAELTS
+713 
-720 QNQLLTTLRES
+720 
-731 GCVDPDIFISK
+731 
-742 SNKLTEQLRAVKQ
+742 AV
-755 AKSRILN
+755 
-762 QDGDDTIP
+762 
-770 CTQELIT
+770 
-777 ILKRGPETL
+777 
-786 HDFDGELFGQL
+786 LFGTAGG
-797 IDKVIIESNT
+797 K
-807 SLRFRLKNGLEL
+807 
-819 RESIERTVR
+819 

>member
-6 RKKTLTPR
+6 RKKEPTPR
-14 EVFIRT
+14 EAFLRT
-20 FLDCIAPGVVKF
+20 YLDCIAPGVVKF
-32 EVDHYIFGNTYRCV
+32 EVDHYIFGSTYRCV
-46 WALREYPASTESQ
+46 WALREYPASTEAQ

-105 LRQAVEAESN
+105 LRQTVEAESN

-147 EHLRQLQTDVLTEL
+147 EGLKRLQTDVLTEL

-171 LLRQKQGFY
+171 LLRQKQGF
-180 CASPVGY
+180 CCVSPVGH

-210 YSGKTDPNGFYIGKD
+210 YSGKTDPKGIYIGKD

-231 VVDFDRRDSDKT
+231 VVDFDRRGSDKT

-275 VSLDAEHELEEL
+275 ISLDAEHELEEL
-287 CDKLG
+287 CGNLG

-298 MAGEKRINV
+298 MAGEKHINV
-307 LEVRCWNEDTE
+307 LEVRCWGEGDTSE
-318 ADESAPGAFRKSTL
+318 TDESVPEAFRKSTL

-369 GISEET
+369 GITEET
-375 DFRQLK
+375 DFRQLA

-391 YALIN
+391 YALTEE
-396 DELVNYRKGSL
+396 ELRHYQAGSL

-415 VLLGLHSLCVGA
+415 VLLGLHSLCMGA

-436 NISDDRFLVFGVGG
+436 NITGDRFLVFGVGG
-450 VLTAARSL
+450 MLTAAKSL

-508 KRDSALMMASQ
+508 KRDSALLMASQ

-544 LFNPGSIDRRFYMDM
+544 LFNPGSIGRRFYMDM

-570 RRARRGE
+570 RHARRGE
-577 CLFKCGAERYHLKV
+577 CLFKCGAERYLLEVK
-591 IAPDHIPQDWF
+591 APPH
-602 ERVQR
+602 
-607 LFKSREKTVSVE
+607 K
-619 KTPFHGRIQ
+619 
-628 CSCGAACRSK
+628 AA
-638 RSTSARYWLC
+638 
-648 MRHDGDEAACPITQ
+648 
-662 IPETQIQQAFLRL
+662 
-675 YYNLKHQGSCIL
+675 
-687 PDLIANLR
+687 
-695 SIRERKF
+695 
-702 LWSVDVIELNR
+702 
-713 QIAELTS
+713 
-720 QNQLLTTLRES
+720 
-731 GCVDPDIFISK
+731 
-742 SNKLTEQLRAVKQ
+742 
-755 AKSRILN
+755 
-762 QDGDDTIP
+762 
-770 CTQELIT
+770 
-777 ILKRGPETL
+777 
-786 HDFDGELFGQL
+786 LFG
-797 IDKVIIESNT
+797 T
-807 SLRFRLKNGLEL
+807 AGGR
-819 RESIERTVR
+819 

>member
-1 MKNPF
+1 MKKPF
-6 RKKTLTPR
+6 RKKEPTPR
-14 EVFIRT
+14 EAFLRT
-20 FLDCIAPGVVKF
+20 YLDCIAPGVVKF

-147 EHLRQLQTDVLTEL
+147 EYLRQLQTDVLTEL

-287 CDKLG
+287 CGKLG

-307 LEVRCWNEDTE
+307 LEVRCWNEDTDME
-318 ADESAPGAFRKSTL
+318 TDESAPEAFRKSTL

-347 KEFSD
+347 KDFSD

-357 IEIMLSKLYQKW
+357 IEIMLSALYKKW

-375 DFRQLK
+375 DFRRLM

-391 YALIN
+391 YALTN
-396 DELVNYRKGSL
+396 DELANYRKGRL

-436 NISDDRFLVFGVGG
+436 NISGDRFLVFGVGG
-450 VLTAARSL
+450 VLTAAKSL

-524 DQEGVREMTKP
+524 DQEGVREMAKP

-544 LFNPGSIDRRFYMDM
+544 LFNPGSIGRRFYMDM

-570 RRARRGE
+570 QHARRGE

-591 IAPDHIPQDWF
+591 IAPDH
-602 ERVQR
+602 
-607 LFKSREKTVSVE
+607 K
-619 KTPFHGRIQ
+619 
-628 CSCGAACRSK
+628 
-638 RSTSARYWLC
+638 
-648 MRHDGDEAACPITQ
+648 
-662 IPETQIQQAFLRL
+662 
-675 YYNLKHQGSCIL
+675 
-687 PDLIANLR
+687 
-695 SIRERKF
+695 
-702 LWSVDVIELNR
+702 
-713 QIAELTS
+713 
-720 QNQLLTTLRES
+720 
-731 GCVDPDIFISK
+731 
-742 SNKLTEQLRAVKQ
+742 AV
-755 AKSRILN
+755 
-762 QDGDDTIP
+762 
-770 CTQELIT
+770 
-777 ILKRGPETL
+777 
-786 HDFDGELFGQL
+786 LFGTAGG
-797 IDKVIIESNT
+797 K
-807 SLRFRLKNGLEL
+807 
-819 RESIERTVR
+819 

>member
-6 RKKTLTPR
+6 HKKEISPQ
-14 EVFIRT
+14 EAFIRS
-20 FLDCIAPGVVKF
+20 FLDSIAPGVVKF

-180 CASPVGY
+180 CASPAGY

-287 CDKLG
+287 CGKLG

-307 LEVRCWNEDTE
+307 LEVRCWNEDTDME
-318 ADESAPGAFRKSTL
+318 TDESTPEAFRKSTL

-347 KEFSD
+347 KDFSD

-357 IEIMLSKLYQKW
+357 IEIMLSALYKNW

-381 PEDYPILSDL
+381 PVDYPVLSDL

-396 DELVNYRKGSL
+396 NELVNYRNGSL

-450 VLTAARSL
+450 VLTAAKSL

-466 LAYMSDRLLTAGNTV
+466 LTYMSDRLLTAGNTV

-544 LFNPGSIDRRFYMDM
+544 LFNPGSIGKRFYMDM

-591 IAPDHIPQDWF
+591 IAPDH
-602 ERVQR
+602 
-607 LFKSREKTVSVE
+607 K
-619 KTPFHGRIQ
+619 
-628 CSCGAACRSK
+628 
-638 RSTSARYWLC
+638 
-648 MRHDGDEAACPITQ
+648 
-662 IPETQIQQAFLRL
+662 
-675 YYNLKHQGSCIL
+675 
-687 PDLIANLR
+687 
-695 SIRERKF
+695 
-702 LWSVDVIELNR
+702 
-713 QIAELTS
+713 
-720 QNQLLTTLRES
+720 
-731 GCVDPDIFISK
+731 
-742 SNKLTEQLRAVKQ
+742 AV
-755 AKSRILN
+755 
-762 QDGDDTIP
+762 
-770 CTQELIT
+770 
-777 ILKRGPETL
+777 
-786 HDFDGELFGQL
+786 LFGTAGG
-797 IDKVIIESNT
+797 K
-807 SLRFRLKNGLEL
+807 
-819 RESIERTVR
+819 

>member
-6 RKKTLTPR
+6 HKKEISPQET
-14 EVFIRT
+14 FIRS

-105 LRQAVEAESN
+105 LRQTVEAESN

-139 LEMTADSM
+139 LEMTADSA

-287 CDKLG
+287 CGKLG

-307 LEVRCWNEDTE
+307 LEVRCWNEDTDME
-318 ADESAPGAFRKSTL
+318 TDESAPEAFRKSTL

-347 KEFSD
+347 KDFSD

-357 IEIMLSKLYQKW
+357 IEIMLSKMYRKW

-375 DFRQLK
+375 DFRRLM

-396 DELVNYRKGSL
+396 NELVNYRNGSL

-436 NISDDRFLVFGVGG
+436 IISDDRFLVFGVGG
-450 VLTAARSL
+450 VLTAAKSL

-466 LAYMSDRLLTAGNTV
+466 LAYMSDRLLTVGNTV

-494 VAIEYIRNCLKRVR
+494 IAIEYIRNCLKRVR

-544 LFNPGSIDRRFYMDM
+544 LFNPGSIGRRFYMDM

-570 RRARRGE
+570 RRTRRGE

-591 IAPDHIPQDWF
+591 RAPDH
-602 ERVQR
+602 
-607 LFKSREKTVSVE
+607 K
-619 KTPFHGRIQ
+619 
-628 CSCGAACRSK
+628 
-638 RSTSARYWLC
+638 
-648 MRHDGDEAACPITQ
+648 
-662 IPETQIQQAFLRL
+662 
-675 YYNLKHQGSCIL
+675 
-687 PDLIANLR
+687 
-695 SIRERKF
+695 
-702 LWSVDVIELNR
+702 
-713 QIAELTS
+713 
-720 QNQLLTTLRES
+720 
-731 GCVDPDIFISK
+731 
-742 SNKLTEQLRAVKQ
+742 AV
-755 AKSRILN
+755 
-762 QDGDDTIP
+762 
-770 CTQELIT
+770 
-777 ILKRGPETL
+777 
-786 HDFDGELFGQL
+786 LFGT
-797 IDKVIIESNT
+797 KGG
-807 SLRFRLKNGLEL
+807 K
-819 RESIERTVR
+819 

>member
-6 RKKTLTPR
+6 HKKEISPQET
-14 EVFIRT
+14 FIRS

-147 EHLRQLQTDVLTEL
+147 GYLRQLQTDVLSEL

-231 VVDFDRRDSDKT
+231 AVDFDRRDSDKT

-287 CDKLG
+287 CGKLG
-292 GCFIDL
+292 GCFVDL

-307 LEVRCWNEDTE
+307 LEVRCWNEDTDME
-318 ADESAPGAFRKSTL
+318 TDESAPEAFHKSTL

-347 KEFSD
+347 KDFSD

-357 IEIMLSKLYQKW
+357 IEIMLSALYKKW

-381 PEDYPILSDL
+381 PGDYPGLSDL

-396 DELVNYRKGSL
+396 NELVNYRNSSL

-450 VLTAARSL
+450 VLTAAKSL

-544 LFNPGSIDRRFYMDM
+544 LFNPGSIGKRFYMDM

-570 RRARRGE
+570 QHARRGE

-591 IAPDHIPQDWF
+591 KAPPH
-602 ERVQR
+602 
-607 LFKSREKTVSVE
+607 K
-619 KTPFHGRIQ
+619 
-628 CSCGAACRSK
+628 AA
-638 RSTSARYWLC
+638 
-648 MRHDGDEAACPITQ
+648 
-662 IPETQIQQAFLRL
+662 
-675 YYNLKHQGSCIL
+675 
-687 PDLIANLR
+687 
-695 SIRERKF
+695 
-702 LWSVDVIELNR
+702 
-713 QIAELTS
+713 
-720 QNQLLTTLRES
+720 
-731 GCVDPDIFISK
+731 
-742 SNKLTEQLRAVKQ
+742 
-755 AKSRILN
+755 
-762 QDGDDTIP
+762 
-770 CTQELIT
+770 
-777 ILKRGPETL
+777 
-786 HDFDGELFGQL
+786 LFGT
-797 IDKVIIESNT
+797 KGG
-807 SLRFRLKNGLEL
+807 K
-819 RESIERTVR
+819 

>member
-6 RKKTLTPR
+6 HKKEISPQ
-14 EVFIRT
+14 EAFIRS

-139 LEMTADSM
+139 LEMTADSA

-287 CDKLG
+287 CGKLG

-298 MAGEKRINV
+298 MAGERRINV

-318 ADESAPGAFRKSTL
+318 ADESAPEAFRKSTL

-347 KEFSD
+347 KDFSD

-357 IEIMLSKLYQKW
+357 IEIMLSKMYRKW

-381 PEDYPILSDL
+381 PGDYPVLSDL

-396 DELVNYRKGSL
+396 NELVNYRNGSL

-450 VLTAARSL
+450 VLTAAKSL

-544 LFNPGSIDRRFYMDM
+544 LFNPGSIGRRFYMDM

-591 IAPDHIPQDWF
+591 IAPDH
-602 ERVQR
+602 
-607 LFKSREKTVSVE
+607 K
-619 KTPFHGRIQ
+619 
-628 CSCGAACRSK
+628 
-638 RSTSARYWLC
+638 
-648 MRHDGDEAACPITQ
+648 
-662 IPETQIQQAFLRL
+662 
-675 YYNLKHQGSCIL
+675 
-687 PDLIANLR
+687 
-695 SIRERKF
+695 
-702 LWSVDVIELNR
+702 
-713 QIAELTS
+713 
-720 QNQLLTTLRES
+720 
-731 GCVDPDIFISK
+731 
-742 SNKLTEQLRAVKQ
+742 AV
-755 AKSRILN
+755 
-762 QDGDDTIP
+762 
-770 CTQELIT
+770 
-777 ILKRGPETL
+777 
-786 HDFDGELFGQL
+786 LFGMAGG
-797 IDKVIIESNT
+797 K
-807 SLRFRLKNGLEL
+807 
-819 RESIERTVR
+819 

>member
-6 RKKTLTPR
+6 RKKEPTPR
-14 EVFIRT
+14 EAFLRT
-20 FLDCIAPGVVKF
+20 YLDCIAPGVVKF
-32 EVDHYIFGNTYRCV
+32 EVDHYIFGSTYRCV
-46 WALREYPASTESQ
+46 WALREYPASTEAQ

-105 LRQAVEAESN
+105 LRQTVEAESN

-147 EHLRQLQTDVLTEL
+147 EGLKRLQTDVLTEL
-161 VRCKLNVDKL
+161 VRCKLNVDKM
-171 LLRQKQGFY
+171 LLRQKQGF
-180 CASPVGY
+180 CCVSPVGH

-205 LYPFN
+205 LYTFN
-210 YSGKTDPNGFYIGKD
+210 YFGKTDPKGIYIGKD

-231 VVDFDRRDSDKT
+231 VVDFDRRESDKT

-275 VSLDAEHELEEL
+275 ISLDAEHELEEL
-287 CDKLG
+287 CRNLG

-307 LEVRCWNEDTE
+307 LEVRCWDEGDTSE
-318 ADESAPGAFRKSTL
+318 TDESAPEAFRKSTL

-369 GISEET
+369 SITEET
-375 DFRQLK
+375 DFRQLA

-391 YALIN
+391 YALMEE
-396 DELVNYRKGSL
+396 ELRHYQAGSL

-415 VLLGLHSLCVGA
+415 VLLGLHSLCMGA

-436 NISDDRFLVFGVGG
+436 NITGDRFLVFGVGG
-450 VLTAARSL
+450 MLTAAKSL

-508 KRDSALMMASQ
+508 KRDSALLMASQ

-544 LFNPGSIDRRFYMDM
+544 LFNPGSIGRRFYMDM

-570 RRARRGE
+570 RHARRGE
-577 CLFKCGAERYHLKV
+577 CLFKCGAERYLLEVK
-591 IAPDHIPQDWF
+591 APPH
-602 ERVQR
+602 
-607 LFKSREKTVSVE
+607 K
-619 KTPFHGRIQ
+619 
-628 CSCGAACRSK
+628 AA
-638 RSTSARYWLC
+638 
-648 MRHDGDEAACPITQ
+648 
-662 IPETQIQQAFLRL
+662 
-675 YYNLKHQGSCIL
+675 
-687 PDLIANLR
+687 
-695 SIRERKF
+695 
-702 LWSVDVIELNR
+702 
-713 QIAELTS
+713 
-720 QNQLLTTLRES
+720 
-731 GCVDPDIFISK
+731 
-742 SNKLTEQLRAVKQ
+742 
-755 AKSRILN
+755 
-762 QDGDDTIP
+762 
-770 CTQELIT
+770 
-777 ILKRGPETL
+777 
-786 HDFDGELFGQL
+786 LFG
-797 IDKVIIESNT
+797 T
-807 SLRFRLKNGLEL
+807 AGGR
-819 RESIERTVR
+819 

>member
-6 RKKTLTPR
+6 RKKEPTPR
-14 EVFIRT
+14 EAFLRT
-20 FLDCIAPGVVKF
+20 YLDCIAPGVVKF
-32 EVDHYIFGNTYRCV
+32 EVDHYIFGSTYRCV
-46 WALREYPASTESQ
+46 WALREYPASTEAQ

-105 LRQAVEAESN
+105 LRQTVEAESN

-147 EHLRQLQTDVLTEL
+147 EQLKRLQTDVLTEL

-171 LLRQKQGFY
+171 LLRQKQGF
-180 CASPVGY
+180 CCVSPVRH

-210 YSGKTDPNGFYIGKD
+210 YSGKTDPKGIYIGKD

-231 VVDFDRRDSDKT
+231 VVDFDRRESDKT
-243 SANILIL
+243 STNILIL

-275 VSLDAEHELEEL
+275 ISLDAEHELEEL
-287 CDKLG
+287 CGNLG

-307 LEVRCWNEDTE
+307 LEVRCWDEGDTSE
-318 ADESAPGAFRKSTL
+318 ADESVPEAFRKSTL

-347 KEFSD
+347 KDFSD

-369 GISEET
+369 SITEET
-375 DFRQLK
+375 DFRQLA

-391 YALIN
+391 YALMEE
-396 DELVNYRKGSL
+396 ELRHYQAGSL

-415 VLLGLHSLCVGA
+415 VLLGLHSLCMGA

-436 NISDDRFLVFGVGG
+436 NITGDRFLVFGVGG
-450 VLTAARSL
+450 MLTAAKSL

-508 KRDSALMMASQ
+508 KRDSALLMASQ

-544 LFNPGSIDRRFYMDM
+544 LFNPGSIGRRFYMDM

-570 RRARRGE
+570 RHARRGE
-577 CLFKCGAERYHLKV
+577 CLFKYGAERYLLEVK
-591 IAPDHIPQDWF
+591 APPH
-602 ERVQR
+602 
-607 LFKSREKTVSVE
+607 K
-619 KTPFHGRIQ
+619 
-628 CSCGAACRSK
+628 AA
-638 RSTSARYWLC
+638 
-648 MRHDGDEAACPITQ
+648 
-662 IPETQIQQAFLRL
+662 
-675 YYNLKHQGSCIL
+675 
-687 PDLIANLR
+687 
-695 SIRERKF
+695 
-702 LWSVDVIELNR
+702 
-713 QIAELTS
+713 
-720 QNQLLTTLRES
+720 
-731 GCVDPDIFISK
+731 
-742 SNKLTEQLRAVKQ
+742 
-755 AKSRILN
+755 
-762 QDGDDTIP
+762 
-770 CTQELIT
+770 
-777 ILKRGPETL
+777 
-786 HDFDGELFGQL
+786 LFG
-797 IDKVIIESNT
+797 T
-807 SLRFRLKNGLEL
+807 AGGR
-819 RESIERTVR
+819 

>member
-6 RKKTLTPR
+6 RKKALAPR

-20 FLDCIAPGVVKF
+20 YLDSIAPGVVKF

-46 WALREYPASTESQ
+46 WAPREYPASTESQ

-139 LEMTADSM
+139 LEMTADSA

-231 VVDFDRRDSDKT
+231 AVDFDRRDSDKT

-318 ADESAPGAFRKSTL
+318 ADESAPEAFRKSTL

-347 KEFSD
+347 KDFSD

-357 IEIMLSKLYQKW
+357 IEIMLSKMYRKW

-381 PEDYPILSDL
+381 PGDYPVLSDL

-396 DELVNYRKGSL
+396 NELVNYRNGSL

-450 VLTAARSL
+450 VLTAAKSL

-494 VAIEYIRNCLKRVR
+494 IAIEYIRNCLKRVR

-544 LFNPGSIDRRFYMDM
+544 LFNPGSIGKRFYMDM

-570 RRARRGE
+570 QHARRGE

-591 IAPDHIPQDWF
+591 IAPDH
-602 ERVQR
+602 
-607 LFKSREKTVSVE
+607 K
-619 KTPFHGRIQ
+619 
-628 CSCGAACRSK
+628 
-638 RSTSARYWLC
+638 
-648 MRHDGDEAACPITQ
+648 
-662 IPETQIQQAFLRL
+662 
-675 YYNLKHQGSCIL
+675 
-687 PDLIANLR
+687 
-695 SIRERKF
+695 
-702 LWSVDVIELNR
+702 
-713 QIAELTS
+713 
-720 QNQLLTTLRES
+720 
-731 GCVDPDIFISK
+731 
-742 SNKLTEQLRAVKQ
+742 AV
-755 AKSRILN
+755 
-762 QDGDDTIP
+762 
-770 CTQELIT
+770 
-777 ILKRGPETL
+777 
-786 HDFDGELFGQL
+786 LFGTAGG
-797 IDKVIIESNT
+797 K
-807 SLRFRLKNGLEL
+807 
-819 RESIERTVR
+819 

>member
-6 RKKTLTPR
+6 HKKEISPQET
-14 EVFIRT
+14 FIRS

-139 LEMTADSM
+139 LEMTADSA

-287 CDKLG
+287 CGKLG
-292 GCFIDL
+292 GCFVDL
-298 MAGEKRINV
+298 MGGEKRINV

-318 ADESAPGAFRKSTL
+318 ADESAPEAFRKSTL

-347 KEFSD
+347 KDFSD

-357 IEIMLSKLYQKW
+357 IEIMLSKMYRKW

-381 PEDYPILSDL
+381 PGDYPVLSDL

-396 DELVNYRKGSL
+396 NELVNYRNGSL

-436 NISDDRFLVFGVGG
+436 NISDDRFLVFGVGS
-450 VLTAARSL
+450 VLTAAKSL

-544 LFNPGSIDRRFYMDM
+544 LFNPGSIGRRFYMDM

-591 IAPDHIPQDWF
+591 IAPDH
-602 ERVQR
+602 
-607 LFKSREKTVSVE
+607 K
-619 KTPFHGRIQ
+619 
-628 CSCGAACRSK
+628 
-638 RSTSARYWLC
+638 
-648 MRHDGDEAACPITQ
+648 
-662 IPETQIQQAFLRL
+662 
-675 YYNLKHQGSCIL
+675 
-687 PDLIANLR
+687 
-695 SIRERKF
+695 
-702 LWSVDVIELNR
+702 
-713 QIAELTS
+713 
-720 QNQLLTTLRES
+720 
-731 GCVDPDIFISK
+731 
-742 SNKLTEQLRAVKQ
+742 AV
-755 AKSRILN
+755 
-762 QDGDDTIP
+762 
-770 CTQELIT
+770 
-777 ILKRGPETL
+777 
-786 HDFDGELFGQL
+786 LFGTAGG
-797 IDKVIIESNT
+797 K
-807 SLRFRLKNGLEL
+807 
-819 RESIERTVR
+819 

>member
-1 MKNPF
+1 MKNLF
-6 RKKTLTPR
+6 HKKEISPQ
-14 EVFIRT
+14 EAFIRS

-124 KMHREHEPLLHCAVY
+124 KMHREHEPLFHCAVY

-287 CDKLG
+287 CGKLG
-292 GCFIDL
+292 GGFIDL
-298 MAGEKRINV
+298 LAGEKRINV

-318 ADESAPGAFRKSTL
+318 ADESAPEAFRKSTL

-347 KEFSD
+347 KDFSA

-357 IEIMLSKLYQKW
+357 IEIMLSKLYQKF
-369 GISEET
+369 GITERTNFS
-375 DFRQLK
+375 RMR

-391 YALIN
+391 YDLI
-396 DELVNYRKGSL
+396 EQEFKNYDAGQHQL
-407 YTRELLQE
+407 YTEKLLQE
-415 VLLGLHSLCVGA
+415 VLLGLHSMCKGA
-427 DAPFFNGHT
+427 DAQFFNGHT
-436 NISDDRFLVFGVGG
+436 NITSSRFLVFGVKRM
-450 VLTAARSL
+450 LSAAKNV
-458 RNALLFNV
+458 RNAMLFNV
-466 LAYMSDRLLTAGNTV
+466 LSFMSDKLLTVGNTV
-481 AALDELYLWLSNP
+481 AALDELYIWLSNP
-494 VAIEYIRNCLKRVR
+494 TAIEYIRNCLKRVR
-508 KRDSALMMASQ
+508 KKESAMLLASQ

-535 LFAIPPHQF
+535 LFSIPPHQF
-544 LFNPGSIDRRFYMDM
+544 LFNAGSIDKRSYMDM
-559 LQLDEAEFELI
+559 LQLEESEYNLI
-570 RRARRGE
+570 KFPQRGV
-577 CLFKCGAERYHLKV
+577 CLYKCGNERYLLEVH
-591 IAPDHIPQDWF
+591 APSY
-602 ERVQR
+602 
-607 LFKSREKTVSVE
+607 KEK
-619 KTPFHGRIQ
+619 
-628 CSCGAACRSK
+628 
-638 RSTSARYWLC
+638 
-648 MRHDGDEAACPITQ
+648 
-662 IPETQIQQAFLRL
+662 
-675 YYNLKHQGSCIL
+675 
-687 PDLIANLR
+687 
-695 SIRERKF
+695 
-702 LWSVDVIELNR
+702 
-713 QIAELTS
+713 
-720 QNQLLTTLRES
+720 
-731 GCVDPDIFISK
+731 
-742 SNKLTEQLRAVKQ
+742 
-755 AKSRILN
+755 
-762 QDGDDTIP
+762 
-770 CTQELIT
+770 
-777 ILKRGPETL
+777 
-786 HDFDGELFGQL
+786 LFG
-797 IDKVIIESNT
+797 SAGG
-807 SLRFRLKNGLEL
+807 R
-819 RESIERTVR
+819 

>member
-6 RKKTLTPR
+6 HKKEISPQ
-14 EVFIRT
+14 EAFIRS

-124 KMHREHEPLLHCAVY
+124 KMHREHEPLLHCTVY

-147 EHLRQLQTDVLTEL
+147 EYLRQLQTDVLTEL

-171 LLRQKQGFY
+171 LLRQKHGFY

-264 ICNLLEAGKSV
+264 ICNLLEVGKSV
-275 VSLDAEHELEEL
+275 ISLDAEHELEEL
-287 CDKLG
+287 CGNLN
-292 GCFIDL
+292 GCFVDL

-318 ADESAPGAFRKSTL
+318 ADESAPEAFRKSTL

-347 KEFSD
+347 KDFSD

-357 IEIMLSKLYQKW
+357 IEIMLSALYQKW

-375 DFRQLK
+375 DFRRLM

-396 DELVNYRKGSL
+396 DELVNYRNGSL

-450 VLTAARSL
+450 VLTAAKSL

-494 VAIEYIRNCLKRVR
+494 IAIEYIRNCLKRVR

-544 LFNPGSIDRRFYMDM
+544 LFNPGSIGKRFYMDM
-559 LQLDEAEFELI
+559 LQLDEAEFDLI
-570 RRARRGE
+570 QHARRGE
-577 CLFKCGAERYHLKV
+577 CLFKCGMERYHLEVK
-591 IAPDHIPQDWF
+591 APPY
-602 ERVQR
+602 
-607 LFKSREKTVSVE
+607 K
-619 KTPFHGRIQ
+619 
-628 CSCGAACRSK
+628 AA
-638 RSTSARYWLC
+638 
-648 MRHDGDEAACPITQ
+648 
-662 IPETQIQQAFLRL
+662 
-675 YYNLKHQGSCIL
+675 
-687 PDLIANLR
+687 
-695 SIRERKF
+695 
-702 LWSVDVIELNR
+702 
-713 QIAELTS
+713 
-720 QNQLLTTLRES
+720 
-731 GCVDPDIFISK
+731 
-742 SNKLTEQLRAVKQ
+742 
-755 AKSRILN
+755 
-762 QDGDDTIP
+762 
-770 CTQELIT
+770 
-777 ILKRGPETL
+777 
-786 HDFDGELFGQL
+786 LFGT
-797 IDKVIIESNT
+797 KGG
-807 SLRFRLKNGLEL
+807 K
-819 RESIERTVR
+819 